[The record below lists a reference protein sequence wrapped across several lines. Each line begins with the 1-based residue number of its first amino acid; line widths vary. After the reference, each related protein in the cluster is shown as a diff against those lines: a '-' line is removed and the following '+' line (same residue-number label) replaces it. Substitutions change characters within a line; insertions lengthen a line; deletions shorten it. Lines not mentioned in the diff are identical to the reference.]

1 MYSYSKMWFLFE
13 DEMSETLTLLG
24 FLDRV
29 VGVLQKFGDNRLNVL
44 AYISRLRQGG
54 TITDGEGHIQA
65 FSQSLG
71 QQGFTYPC
79 Q

>member
-1 MYSYSKMWFLFE
+1 MFKILK
-13 DEMSETLTLLG
+13 SERLTLLG
-24 FLDRV
+24 FLDWV
-29 VGVLQKFGDNRLNVL
+29 VGVLQKFGNNRLNVL

-54 TITDGEGHIQA
+54 TIADGEGHIQA

-71 QQGFTYPC
+71 QQGFTYEC